1 MREIN
6 QETIIEAVKQLCI
19 EANSVLPCDVRQAL
33 KEAYVQ
39 EDSSLSRLTLEVLN
53 ENADIAQDTNA
64 PICQDTGMALCIC
77 GDGAGCSCSG
87 LAF

>member
-33 KEAYVQ
+33 KKASVQ
-39 EDSSLSRLTLEVLN
+39 EDSSLSRLK
-53 ENADIAQDTNA
+53 
-64 PICQDTGMALCIC
+64 
-77 GDGAGCSCSG
+77 
-87 LAF
+87 

>member
-64 PICQDTGMALCIC
+64 PICQDTGMACVFVEM
-77 GDGAGCSCSG
+77 GRCSC
-87 LAF
+87 

>member
-39 EDSSLSRLTLEVLN
+39 EDSSPVSYTHLTLPTTERV
-53 ENADIAQDTNA
+53 
-64 PICQDTGMALCIC
+64 
-77 GDGAGCSCSG
+77 
-87 LAF
+87 

>member
-33 KEAYVQ
+33 KEAYVP
-39 EDSSLSRLTLEVLN
+39 RHRY
-53 ENADIAQDTNA
+53 
-64 PICQDTGMALCIC
+64 GLCIC